1 MSNNY
6 TITQNLGVHIREKE
20 ITRNSVTQ
28 NYNRISLV
36 IGSSKTGVPNLPTI
50 VYSPENF
57 ETIYGKQD
65 YSLEKKGS
73 FFHRTVKDI
82 LVEGP
87 VLCLNLRGSDDTKDF
102 YNYYEIST
110 NSSLNNSD
118 IKKSSVRSFYD
129 TAQGFWKRSGSVV
142 NSLNSSDNLLLFTNQ
157 KERDISLLII
167 KSSVTGFDIYAE
179 DYYNGINNVP
189 SYIHPKSFISDY
201 LVDVICI
208 EGDWNNYDKIK
219 YAKYFDIYGIK
230 ANMLQSFLNL
240 PEIKVV
246 KQWTGSLIPY
256 FKDKLNNDFFIE
268 SIINDDVN
276 ETGILCAFNTEKYE
290 TDDINTNVDLLG
302 ENLYISKN
310 PNVNFLSYKRYL
322 TDFIESQDQIL
333 DIPGNCFG
341 DLYLNN
347 HGRTTTNTE
356 CYIYGISS
364 KKIILSSTSN
374 YIIKPFNYYDNDN
387 AYYILNGKK
396 IMIPADISDAIVLP
410 QLLDKE
416 TKIVYAIV
424 ATLNGIETRL
434 GIKTN
439 IYSATH
445 YPSIDYTKEFVICNY
460 IFNCDKNNNYNT
472 ILENI
477 AIDENGCYDYIKNDI
492 SFTKNINNNI
502 TNTYAY
508 SFIYDDINNTT
519 SNNSIYK
526 NAYIKHL
533 EYIFKSYLNINS
545 VFLNDLGEKIYPR
558 YINDNNITFD
568 SNDYTVI
575 SNLQMYRKDTEFLD
589 GNNTKPVYNYSK
601 YPITFKT
608 NKGILG
614 YQSFITENYMNGNI
628 NSGDPFFYM
637 INEYVVDFI
646 YDAGLNKNLIVF
658 DYTTPILEYTKI
670 IINNTLNNNG
680 LYETLTFINYD
691 GNRYALEV
699 VEKVNT
705 EHKVNVSIYDGNNPY
720 IINII
725 TLNDN
730 TTHAVVED
738 WTGDPTVMY
747 KHLSKKDDMSV
758 WNKTVEIV
766 KYLNENS
773 IVIDKNRY
781 NDIRIGDMFISND
794 ISGKVFTRVIDIYRY
809 DIDNIAITTDLP
821 LKLYF
826 NDSEAKRVTPIH
838 KWISSYS
845 FIHIPGY
852 TCRPELLPDG
862 SDTRLQEILDV
873 LSDLTQFM
881 TSIDKFEYRYI
892 VDSYGAGLYPD
903 SKKELVIL
911 AEKHKFAL
919 ALINMPSKNDFK
931 NDGTKYLNKKGV
943 FDISMLVSGG
953 DKINNYGPSFSPYRS
968 SYSVYLTPY
977 VTVFENNRHIKVPP
991 ASHIAQLFM
1000 KKHNEINRYIND
1012 AVTGLDYTIP
1022 TISGLDDV
1030 YDTNELN
1037 MLEMYG
1043 VTAITKYLNTYF
1055 CFNNRTSL
1063 NNNSVLRYT
1072 HSREVMIE
1080 LELSMYK
1087 TLTNHQWKNDFR
1099 LLKKDVDNVCK
1110 YYLENDMIGNFKNEI
1125 DISYID
1131 SQIVIVN
1138 TSVEING
1145 KLQTIILNMTILPT
1159 GYLS

>member
-1 MSNNY
+1 MSNTTTNN
-6 TITQNLGVHIREKE
+6 ITRNLGVHIQEKE
-20 ITRNSVTQ
+20 ITRNSITQ

-57 ETIYGKQD
+57 ETIFGKHD

-73 FFHRTVKDI
+73 FFHRTVKDV

-102 YNYYEIST
+102 YNYYEVST
-110 NSSLNNSD
+110 NSTLNNSAMM
-118 IKKSSVRSFYD
+118 KSSVRSFYD

-167 KSSVTGFDIYAE
+167 KSSALGFDIYAD

-208 EGDWNNYDKIK
+208 EGNWNNRYDDIK
-219 YAKYFDIYGIK
+219 YGKYFDNYGIK
-230 ANMLQSFLNL
+230 SNMLQSFLNL
-240 PEIKVV
+240 PEIKIV

-290 TDDINTNVDLLG
+290 TDEINYQVDLLG
-302 ENLYISKN
+302 ENLYTSKN
-310 PNVNFLSYKRYL
+310 PNIDFLSYKRFL
-322 TDFIESQDQIL
+322 TDFIESQDQTL

-364 KKIILSSTSN
+364 KKIVLSTTSN

-396 IMIPADISDAIVLP
+396 IDIPADISDAIVLP
-410 QLLDKE
+410 QILDKE

-424 ATLNGIETRL
+424 ATLSGIETRL

-445 YPSIDYTKEFVICNY
+445 YPTIDYTKEFVITNY
-460 IFNCDKNNNYNT
+460 IFSCDKYNNYNT
-472 ILENI
+472 VLENI
-477 AIDENGCYDYIKNDI
+477 AIDENGCYDYIKNNI
-492 SFTKNINNNI
+492 PFIKNVNVN
-502 TNTYAY
+502 NTYSY
-508 SFIYDDINNTT
+508 NFIYT
-519 SNNSIYK
+519 SSIYK

-533 EYIFKSYLNINS
+533 ELIFKSYLNINS
-545 VFLNDLGEKIYPR
+545 LFLNDLGEKIYPR
-558 YINDNNITFD
+558 YINDNHITFD

-637 INEYVVDFI
+637 INEYVVDII

-658 DYTTPILEYTKI
+658 DYMTPILEHTKI
-670 IINNTLNNNG
+670 VLNHTNLNNNG
-680 LYETLTFINYD
+680 LFNTLSFFNYN
-691 GNRYALEV
+691 NRYALEV
-699 VEKVNT
+699 VESVNT
-705 EHKVNVSIYDGNNPY
+705 EYKSKISIYDGANPY

-725 TLNDN
+725 SDINDS
-730 TTHAVVED
+730 THAVVED
-738 WTGDPTVMY
+738 WTGDPTIMY
-747 KHLSKKDDMSV
+747 SHLNKKDNAAL

-766 KYLNENS
+766 ASLNENS
-773 IVIDKNRY
+773 IIINKDRY
-781 NDIRIGDMFISND
+781 NDIRLGDMFISND
-794 ISGKVFTRVIDIYRY
+794 ISGKIFTRVIDIYRY
-809 DIDNIAITTDLP
+809 DKDNIAVTTDLP
-821 LKLYF
+821 LSTYF
-826 NDSEAKRVTPIH
+826 NNSEAKRVAPLH
-838 KWISSYS
+838 KWITSYN

-852 TCRPELLPDG
+852 TCRPELLPNG
-862 SDTRLQEILDV
+862 SDTRLQEILNV
-873 LSDLTQFM
+873 LSDLTPFM
-881 TSIDKFEYRYI
+881 TNIDKFEYRYI
-892 VDSYGAGLYPD
+892 VDSYGAGLYPE
-903 SKKELVIL
+903 SKKELSIL
-911 AEKHKFAL
+911 AEKHKYAL
-919 ALINMPSKNDFK
+919 ALINIPSKKDFK
-931 NDGTKYLNKKGV
+931 SDGTKYLNSKNM

-953 DKINNYGPSFSPYRS
+953 DKINNYGQSFSPYRS

-1000 KKHNEINRYIND
+1000 KKHNEKNRYIND

-1030 YDTNELN
+1030 YSVDELN

-1043 VTAITKYLNTYF
+1043 VTAITKYLNTYY
-1055 CFNNRTSL
+1055 CFNNRTAL

-1087 TLTNHQWKNDFR
+1087 TLTRHQWKNDFV
-1099 LLKKDVDNVCK
+1099 LLQKDVDEVCK
-1110 YYLENDMIGNFKNEI
+1110 YYLENDMIGNFKNSV

-1145 KLQTIILNMTILPT
+1145 KLQTIILQMSILPT
-1159 GYLS
+1159 GYLK

>member
-1 MSNNY
+1 MTGNI
-6 TITQNLGVHIREKE
+6 ITQNLGVHIQEKE
-20 ITRNSVTQ
+20 ISRYSVTQ

-73 FFHRTVKDI
+73 FFHRTVKDV

-110 NSSLNNSD
+110 NSTNNNSD
-118 IKKSSVRSFYD
+118 MKKSSVRSFYD

-167 KSSVTGFDIYAE
+167 KSNTPGFDIYTE
-179 DYYNGINNVP
+179 DYYNGISNVP

-208 EGDWNNYDKIK
+208 EGNWNTHDIK
-219 YAKYFDIYGIK
+219 YNKYFDSYGIK

-240 PEIKVV
+240 SEIKVV

-290 TDDINTNVDLLG
+290 TENINSEIDLLG
-302 ENLYISKN
+302 ENLYITKN
-310 PNVNFLSYKRYL
+310 PNINFLSYKRYL
-322 TDFIESQDQIL
+322 TDFIESQDQTL

-341 DLYLNN
+341 DLYYNN
-347 HGRTTTNTE
+347 HGRTTTNSE

-364 KKIILSSTSN
+364 KKVVLSTTGN
-374 YIIKPFNYYDNDN
+374 HIIKPFNYYDNDN

-396 IMIPADISDAIVLP
+396 INIPSDISDNIVLP
-410 QLLDKE
+410 QILDTE

-424 ATLNGIETRL
+424 ATMNGIETRL

-439 IYSATH
+439 IYSAIH
-445 YPSIDYTKEFVICNY
+445 YPIIDYTKEFVICNY
-460 IFNCDKNNNYNT
+460 IFSCDKYNNY
-472 ILENI
+472 IALLENI
-477 AIDENGCYDYIKNDI
+477 AIDENGCYDYV
-492 SFTKNINNNI
+492 TNNI
-502 TNTYAY
+502 TFVNTHVATYTY
-508 SFIYDDINNTT
+508 NFIPL
-519 SNNSIYK
+519 NSYYGK
-526 NAYIKHL
+526 SYIKHL
-533 EYIFKSYLNINS
+533 EYIFKSYLNIKS
-545 VFLNDLGEKIYPR
+545 IFLNDMGEKIYPR
-558 YINDNNITFD
+558 FINDNHITFD
-568 SNDYTVI
+568 SNKDYTGI
-575 SNLQMYRKDTEFLD
+575 SKLQMYKIDTEFLD
-589 GNNTKPVYNYSK
+589 GNNIKPVYNYSK

-637 INEYVVDFI
+637 IGEYDNIDII
-646 YDAGLNKNLIVF
+646 YDAGLNKNFIVF
-658 DYTTPILEYTKI
+658 DYIVPALEYTKI
-670 IINNTLNNNG
+670 VLNHTLLNNNG
-680 LYETLTFINYD
+680 LYNTLSYINYN
-691 GNRYALEV
+691 NRYALEV
-699 VEKVNT
+699 VETVNT
-705 EHKVNVSIYDGNNPY
+705 ERNISSVCIFDGMNPY

-725 TLNDN
+725 SVPSDN
-730 TTHAVVED
+730 STHAVVED
-738 WTGDPTVMY
+738 WTGDPTIMY
-747 KHLSKKDDMSV
+747 SHLNKKDISSV

-766 KYLNENS
+766 EILNQNT
-773 IVIDKNRY
+773 IVIDKDRY
-781 NDIRIGDMFISND
+781 NDIRLGDMFITND
-794 ISGKVFTRVIDIYRY
+794 TEGKIFTRVTDIYRY
-809 DIDNIAITTDLP
+809 DKDNIAITTDLP
-821 LKLYF
+821 LSLNF
-826 NDSEAKRVTPIH
+826 NNSEAKRVTPLH
-838 KWISSYS
+838 KWITSYN
-845 FIHIPGY
+845 FINIPGY
-852 TCRPELLPDG
+852 VCRPELLPNG

-873 LSDLTQFM
+873 LSDLTPYL
-881 TSIDKFEYRYI
+881 TNINKFEYRYI

-903 SKKELVIL
+903 SKKELAIL

-919 ALINMPSKNDFK
+919 ALINMPAKKDFVS
-931 NDGTKYLNKKGV
+931 DGTKYTRNGM

-953 DKINNYGPSFSPYRS
+953 DRINNYGAAYSPYRS

-991 ASHIAQLFM
+991 ASHITQLFM
-1000 KKHNEINRYIND
+1000 KKHNENDRKIND

-1022 TISGLDDV
+1022 TISGIDDV
-1030 YDTNELN
+1030 YGIDELN
-1037 MLEMYG
+1037 MLEQFG

-1055 CFNNRTSL
+1055 CFNNRTAL

-1080 LELSMYK
+1080 LELTMHK
-1087 TLTNHQWKNDFR
+1087 TLTRHQWKNDFEQ
-1099 LLKKDVDNVCK
+1099 LQKDVDEVCNL
-1110 YYLENDMIGNFKNEI
+1110 YLNEEMISNFKNDI

-1131 SQIVIVN
+1131 SQIVVVN
-1138 TSVEING
+1138 TIVEING
-1145 KLQTIILNMTILPT
+1145 KLQTIILRMTILPT
-1159 GYLS
+1159 GYLG